1 MLRAKPN
8 RCNFFL
14 SPDGRAAARAG
25 PGTPFRGAIM
35 IEAAGLG
42 KRFGARHAV
51 RDVSFSIAAGEIV
64 GFLGPNGAGKTTTLR
79 MLTGFLPPTTGEAR
93 VAGFDVVTQSME
105 VRARIGYLPE
115 TVPVYRDLSVSA
127 YLEFVGRL
135 KGIPRSEQS
144 RRIASV
150 VDACGIGDVRARRIG
165 ALSRG
170 YRQRVG
176 LAQALLNDPDVLF
189 LDEPTVGLDPKQI
202 VEIRELIRSL
212 AGRRTVILSTHI
224 LPEVNLLCRRVL
236 IIHKGRLVA
245 DARPED
251 LRAQGKGALRIDVEA
266 RTSADALASVLARV
280 AGIATVE
287 SLATTDP
294 GDARVRV
301 IAKEGDDPREA
312 IAAALVAAGI
322 GLRSMSAA
330 ATSLEDVFLELVTR
344 EE

>member
-14 SPDGRAAARAG
+14 SPNGRAPARIG
-25 PGTPFRGAIM
+25 PGTSFRGATM
-35 IEAAGLG
+35 IEAASLG
-42 KRFGARHAV
+42 KRFGAREAV
-51 RDVSFSIAAGEIV
+51 RDVTFSIAAGEIV

-79 MLTGFLPPTTGEAR
+79 MLTGFLPPTAGEAR
-93 VAGFDVVTQSME
+93 VAGFDVVAQSME
-105 VRARIGYLPE
+105 VRSRIGYLPE
-115 TVPVYRDLSVSA
+115 TVPVYRDLTVSA
-127 YLEFVGRL
+127 YLDFVGQL
-135 KGIPRSEQS
+135 KGIPRSEQA
-144 RRIASV
+144 RRIATV
-150 VDACGIGDVRARRIG
+150 VEACGIGDVRGRRIG

-176 LAQALLNDPDVLF
+176 LAQALLNDPEVLF

-202 VEIRELIRSL
+202 VEIRELIKSL
-212 AGRRTVILSTHI
+212 AGRRTVMLSTHI
-224 LPEVNLLCRRVL
+224 LPEVNVLCRRVL

-251 LRAQGKGALRIDVEA
+251 LRAKGHGALRIDVEA
-266 RTSADALASVLARV
+266 RTSADALATMLARV
-280 AGIATVE
+280 AGIAAVE
-287 SLATTDP
+287 SLTTTDH

-301 IAKEGDDPREA
+301 VAKDGDDPREA

-330 ATSLEDVFLELVTR
+330 AASLEDVFLELVTR

>member
-14 SPDGRAAARAG
+14 PGSPARGVAVRAGAGAARA
-25 PGTPFRGAIM
+25 M
-35 IEAAGLG
+35 IEATGLG

-51 RDVSFSIAAGEIV
+51 RDVTFSIGAGEIV

-79 MLTGFLPPTTGEAR
+79 MLTGFLPPTAGEAR
-93 VAGFDVVTQSME
+93 VAGFDVVSQSME
-105 VRARIGYLPE
+105 VRSRIGYLPE
-115 TVPVYRDLSVSA
+115 TVPVYRDLTVSA
-127 YLEFVGRL
+127 YLDFVARL
-135 KGIPRSEQS
+135 KGIARGEQA
-144 RRIASV
+144 RRIATV
-150 VDACGIGDVRARRIG
+150 VDACGIGDVRGRRIG

-202 VEIRELIRSL
+202 VEIRELIKSL
-212 AGRRTVILSTHI
+212 AGRRTVLLSTHI
-224 LPEVNLLCRRVL
+224 LPEVNVLCRRVL

-251 LRAQGKGALRIDVEA
+251 LRARGQGRLRIEVEA
-266 RTSADALASVLARV
+266 RAPQDTLAALLARV
-280 AGIATVE
+280 AGIAAVDTLE
-287 SLATTDP
+287 TNAH
-294 GDARVRV
+294 GDARARV
-301 IAKEGDDPREA
+301 TALDGDDPREA

-322 GLRSMSAA
+322 GLRSMSVASA
-330 ATSLEDVFLELVTR
+330 SLEDVFLELVTR

>member
-1 MLRAKPN
+1 
-8 RCNFFL
+8 
-14 SPDGRAAARAG
+14 
-25 PGTPFRGAIM
+25 M
-35 IEAAGLG
+35 IEATGLG

-51 RDVSFSIAAGEIV
+51 RDVTFSIAAGEIV

-79 MLTGFLPPTTGEAR
+79 MLTGFLPPTEGEAR

-105 VRARIGYLPE
+105 VRSRIGYLPE
-115 TVPVYRDLSVSA
+115 TVPVYRDLTVSA
-127 YLEFVGRL
+127 YLEYVGRL
-135 KGIPRSEQS
+135 KGIARHEQAQ
-144 RRIASV
+144 RIATV
-150 VDACGIGDVRARRIG
+150 VEACGIGDVRARRIG

-212 AGRRTVILSTHI
+212 AGRRTVLLSTHI

-245 DARPED
+245 DARPEE
-251 LRAQGKGALRIDVEA
+251 LRARGKGSLRIEVEA
-266 RTSADALASVLARV
+266 RAPGEVLAALLARV
-280 AGIATVE
+280 AGIAAVE
-287 SLATTDP
+287 ALEASAH

-301 IAKEGDDPREA
+301 TAKDGDDPREA
-312 IAAALVAAGI
+312 MVAALVAAGI
-322 GLRSMSAA
+322 GLRSMSVAA
-330 ATSLEDVFLELVTR
+330 ASLEDVFLELVTR

>member
-1 MLRAKPN
+1 
-8 RCNFFL
+8 
-14 SPDGRAAARAG
+14 
-25 PGTPFRGAIM
+25 M
-35 IEAAGLG
+35 IEAASLG

-51 RDVSFSIAAGEIV
+51 RDVTFSIGAGEIV

-79 MLTGFLPPTTGEAR
+79 MLTGFLPPTAGEAR

-105 VRARIGYLPE
+105 VRSRIGYLPE
-115 TVPVYRDLSVSA
+115 TVPVYRDLTVSA

-135 KGIPRSEQS
+135 KGIPRGEQT
-144 RRIASV
+144 RRIATV
-150 VDACGIGDVRARRIG
+150 VDACGIGDVRGRRIG

-212 AGRRTVILSTHI
+212 AGKRTVLLSTHI

-251 LRAQGKGALRIDVEA
+251 LRAQSQGALRIDVEA
-266 RTSADALASVLARV
+266 RTSADTLASLLARV
-280 AGIATVE
+280 AGVHAVE
-287 SLATTDP
+287 SLALTDH

-301 IAKEGDDPREA
+301 TAKDGDDPREA
-312 IAAALVAAGI
+312 IVAALVAAGI

-330 ATSLEDVFLELVTR
+330 AASLEDVFLELVTR